1 MTDTKNRTIHRSSA
15 DAQLRVPPFISQ
27 LNVLNLVNVHN
38 LLNAHNLLHALSA
51 LSVLTAF
58 ALLTLLPNCAHA
70 NSLDA
75 LSQFM
80 KSTQSGRAHFT
91 QVVTSPSKEGK
102 KGRVKNSEGTF
113 TFLRPQRFRFEYE
126 KPFPQSIVADGQTL
140 WLYDPDI
147 AQVTARSQEKALGST
162 PASLIASAPDLSA
175 LEKDFILSALNPDS
189 PSDPLQWVQATP
201 RAQDSQLQLVRIGL
215 SANAQQVQ
223 LSKLEILDAFG
234 QKSVITFDRFEIN
247 PLSVTLTSF
256 KFTPP
261 PGVETI
267 RP

>member
-1 MTDTKNRTIHRSSA
+1 MNNQKNRYIHRSTA
-15 DAQLRVPPFISQ
+15 FKGLGWV
-27 LNVLNLVNVHN
+27 VLSFNSLFTFLTV
-38 LLNAHNLLHALSA
+38 LTLSA
-51 LSVLTAF
+51 CFTF
-58 ALLTLLPNCAHA
+58 CAHA
-70 NSLDA
+70 NALDA

-140 WLYDPDI
+140 WLFDPDI
-147 AQVTARSQEKALGST
+147 AQVTARSQEKAMGST
-162 PASLIASAPDLSA
+162 PASLIALAPDLSA
-175 LEKDFILSALNPDS
+175 LEKDFTLSALNS
-189 PSDPLQWVQATP
+189 ESASDPLQWVQATP
-201 RAQDSQLQLVRIGL
+201 RAQDSQLQMVRIGL
-215 SANAQQVQ
+215 SSSAQQVQ

-234 QKSVITFDRFEIN
+234 QKSVITFDRFEVN
-247 PLSVTLTSF
+247 PQSVTVSSF

>member
-1 MTDTKNRTIHRSSA
+1 MSKPHPTLVHSFKRGFTRLLKKI
-15 DAQLRVPPFISQ
+15 Q
-27 LNVLNLVNVHN
+27 LNCLPTPSCSRLVLAGLV
-38 LLNAHNLLHALSA
+38 LFAPASHAD
-51 LSVLTAF
+51 
-58 ALLTLLPNCAHA
+58 
-70 NSLDA
+70 SLDT

-91 QVVTSPSKEGK
+91 QIVTSPNKEGK

-126 KPFPQSIVADGQTL
+126 KPFPQTIVADGQTL

-162 PASLIASAPDLSA
+162 PASLIASAPDLHA
-175 LEKDFILSALNPDS
+175 LEKDFILSS
-189 PSDPLQWVQATP
+189 EPSTDQLQWVQAAP

-215 SANAQQVQ
+215 STNAQQVQ

-234 QKSVITFDRFEIN
+234 QKSVISFDRFEIN
-247 PLSVTLTSF
+247 PGSIGAASF

-261 PGVETI
+261 LGVETL

>member
-1 MTDTKNRTIHRSSA
+1 MSKPH
-15 DAQLRVPPFISQ
+15 QPFVHSFKRG
-27 LNVLNLVNVHN
+27 LTRLVNKVQFSCSPSPSCSR
-38 LLNAHNLLHALSA
+38 LVFLAGLILIAPPA
-51 LSVLTAF
+51 RAD
-58 ALLTLLPNCAHA
+58 
-70 NSLDA
+70 SLDT

-80 KSTQSGRAHFT
+80 RSTQSGRAHFT
-91 QVVTSPSKEGK
+91 QIVTSPNKEGK

-126 KPFPQSIVADGQTL
+126 KPFPQTIVADGQTL

-162 PASLIASAPDLSA
+162 PASLIASAPDLHA
-175 LEKDFILSALNPDS
+175 LDKDFILSS
-189 PSDPLQWVQATP
+189 EPSTDQIQWVQATP

-215 SANAQQVQ
+215 STNAQQVQ

-234 QKSVITFDRFEIN
+234 QKSVISFDRFEIN
-247 PLSVTLTSF
+247 PGSIGAASF
-256 KFTPP
+256 KFAPP
-261 PGVETI
+261 LGVETL

>member
-1 MTDTKNRTIHRSSA
+1 MTDVSFKLRLPCIYPALDQASSSSFA
-15 DAQLRVPPFISQ
+15 CQALRACIGLICWVFWVFWISLTTLPAQAS
-27 LNVLNLVNVHN
+27 
-38 LLNAHNLLHALSA
+38 
-51 LSVLTAF
+51 
-58 ALLTLLPNCAHA
+58 
-70 NSLDA
+70 SLDD

-102 KGRVKNSEGTF
+102 KGRIKNSEGTF

-126 KPFPQSIVADGQTL
+126 KPFPQTIVADGQTL

-162 PASLIASAPDLSA
+162 PASLIASAPDLAA
-175 LEKDFILSALNPDS
+175 LERDFNLSAEPFEDQ
-189 PSDPLQWVQATP
+189 LQWVRAVP
-201 RAQDSQLQLVRIGL
+201 RQQDSQLQLVRIGL

-223 LSKLEILDAFG
+223 LSRLEIWDAFG
-234 QKSVITFDRFEIN
+234 QKSVLSFDKFEIN
-247 PLSVTLTSF
+247 PSAVNASSF
-256 KFTPP
+256 KFSAP

>member
-1 MTDTKNRTIHRSSA
+1 MHFFKIQIHHEIQSCKRIA
-15 DAQLRVPPFISQ
+15 
-27 LNVLNLVNVHN
+27 
-38 LLNAHNLLHALSA
+38 
-51 LSVLTAF
+51 LTAF
-58 ALLTLLPNCAHA
+58 ALVCGTA
-70 NSLDA
+70 NFSASAGALDA

-80 KSTQSGRAHFT
+80 KSTQSGKAHFT
-91 QVVTSPSKEGK
+91 QTVTSPPKEGK

-162 PASLIASAPDLSA
+162 PASLIASAPDLMSI
-175 LEKDFILSALNPDS
+175 EKDFKLSEEPPAD
-189 PSDPLQWVQATP
+189 DLQWVKATP
-201 RAQDSQLQLVRIGL
+201 RTQDSQLQLVLIGL
-215 SANAQQVQ
+215 SQNAQQVQ

-234 QKSVITFDRFEIN
+234 QKSVISFDKFEIN
-247 PLSVTLTSF
+247 PSSVSATSF

-261 PGVETI
+261 QGVETI

>member
-1 MTDTKNRTIHRSSA
+1 MNKVQFSCSPFPSCSRLVFLAGLILIAPPARA
-15 DAQLRVPPFISQ
+15 D
-27 LNVLNLVNVHN
+27 
-38 LLNAHNLLHALSA
+38 
-51 LSVLTAF
+51 
-58 ALLTLLPNCAHA
+58 
-70 NSLDA
+70 SLDT

-80 KSTQSGRAHFT
+80 RSTQSGRAHFT
-91 QVVTSPSKEGK
+91 QIVTSPNKEGK

-126 KPFPQSIVADGQTL
+126 KPFPQTIVADGQTL

-162 PASLIASAPDLSA
+162 PASLIASAPDLHA
-175 LEKDFILSALNPDS
+175 LDKDFILSS
-189 PSDPLQWVQATP
+189 EPSTDQIQWVQATP

-215 SANAQQVQ
+215 STNAQQVQ

-234 QKSVITFDRFEIN
+234 QKSVISFDRFEIN
-247 PLSVTLTSF
+247 PGSIGAASF
-256 KFTPP
+256 KFAPP
-261 PGVETI
+261 LGVETL

>member
-1 MTDTKNRTIHRSSA
+1 MSKPH
-15 DAQLRVPPFISQ
+15 QPFVHSFKRG
-27 LNVLNLVNVHN
+27 LTRLVNKVQFSCSPFPSCSR
-38 LLNAHNLLHALSA
+38 LVFLAGLILIAPPA
-51 LSVLTAF
+51 RAD
-58 ALLTLLPNCAHA
+58 
-70 NSLDA
+70 SLDT

-80 KSTQSGRAHFT
+80 RSTQSGRAHFT
-91 QVVTSPSKEGK
+91 QIVTSPNKEGK

-126 KPFPQSIVADGQTL
+126 KPFPQTIVADGQTL

-162 PASLIASAPDLSA
+162 PASLIASAPDLHA
-175 LEKDFILSALNPDS
+175 LDKDFILISE
-189 PSDPLQWVQATP
+189 PSTDQIQWVQATP

-215 SANAQQVQ
+215 STNAQQVQ

-234 QKSVITFDRFEIN
+234 QKSVISFDRFEIN
-247 PLSVTLTSF
+247 PGSIGAASF
-256 KFTPP
+256 KFAPP
-261 PGVETI
+261 LGVETL